1 MDLFR
6 PIDPNHRHDPL
17 TARNS
22 GATVPASTRIRAAN
36 SHLDPEEALMTI
48 EWNGMEWNGME

>member
-48 EWNGMEWNGME
+48 EWNGME